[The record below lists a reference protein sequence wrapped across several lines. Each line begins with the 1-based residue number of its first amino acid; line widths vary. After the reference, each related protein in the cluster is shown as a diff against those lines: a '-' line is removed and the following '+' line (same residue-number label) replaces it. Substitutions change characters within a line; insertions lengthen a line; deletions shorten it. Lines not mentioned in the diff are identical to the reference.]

1 VELLNLKGTWDA
13 QGKFIISPG
22 KYISCAALADLDKLP
37 LLEGTS
43 VNLIITF
50 DARELITGRDGIVW
64 ATKHLLQAEIVSN
77 ALFAQNFNVEILN
90 RQLADG
96 PVYLLQLSSDSD
108 VNEVVDFIWRGE
120 NGLRLKP
127 DWSYREGET
136 NKSFEKWVNG

>member
-37 LLEGTS
+37 LLEGTP

-50 DARELITGRDGIVW
+50 DARELIRGRDGIVW
-64 ATKHLLQAEIVSN
+64 ATKHLLQAEIICN
-77 ALFAQNFNVEILN
+77 ALTAQNFSVQILN
-90 RQLADG
+90 KQLADG
-96 PVYLLQLSSDSD
+96 PIYLLQSSSHK
-108 VNEVVDFIWRGE
+108 EVPDLIDFIWKGE
-120 NGLRLKP
+120 NGLQLKP
-127 DWSYREGET
+127 DWAYGDEEP

>member
-1 VELLNLKGTWDA
+1 MELLNIKGKWDA
-13 QGKFIISPG
+13 QGKFMLSSG
-22 KYISCAALADLDKLP
+22 KCISCEALPDLDKLP
-37 LLEGTS
+37 LFHGTP
-43 VNLIITF
+43 VNMVISF
-50 DARELITGRDGIVW
+50 DARELIKGAQGIVW
-64 ATKHLLQAEIVSN
+64 ATKQLLQAEIVSN

-96 PVYLLQLSSDSD
+96 PIYLLQLSSDSD